1 MMQTCT
7 TPVADDSGERF
18 WRAYFAR
25 AKVWDYAHTT
35 ERARSSGNNRC
46 WLHSDLLLE
55 AQLLTLL
62 VNYKV
67 ASSCLASY
75 RMMETHE

>member
-35 ERARSSGNNRC
+35 ERATGRSSGNNRC

-55 AQLLTLL
+55 AQLLT
-62 VNYKV
+62 V